1 MNKKELIKAIQEKQG
16 DSACNLSTIEGLV
29 ESLIQA
35 VTEELARKGKIT
47 LVGFGSFSTAQRK
60 AKTGVNPKTG
70 KPIKIPARTVPVF
83 KAGKELK
90 ELVNK

>member
-1 MNKKELIKAIQEKQG
+1 MNKKELIKAIQEKHG
-16 DSACNLSTIEGLV
+16 AMNLSVIEGLV
-29 ESLIQA
+29 ESLIQTI
-35 VTEELARKGKIT
+35 TEEISQNGKVT
-47 LVGFGSFSTAQRK
+47 LVGFGAFSAVQRK

-70 KPIKIPARTVPVF
+70 TPIKIPARTVPVF

>member
-1 MNKKELIKAIQEKQG
+1 MNKRELIKAIQEKHG
-16 DSACNLSTIEGLV
+16 TMNLSVIEVLV

-35 VTEELARKGKIT
+35 ITEEISQKGKVT
-47 LVGFGSFSTAQRK
+47 LVGFGSFSTIQRK
-60 AKTGVNPKTG
+60 ARTGVNPKTG

-90 ELVNK
+90 ELVIK